1 MNDTPQQSMAVAL
14 IFINIFAYFAGSLIA
29 AGVNR
34 LAKREMLPRRIIGAL
49 VVVCVTAF
57 YLVVTLQA
65 IAGAKGLDRLSD
77 FDRSRIESQA
87 ISDAVLPGMLVLV
100 PVGIMGSRQRRK
112 ANAASNKSSNT
123 DAENP
128 RAG

>member
-1 MNDTPQQSMAVAL
+1 MTVAL
-14 IFINIFAYFAGSLIA
+14 LFINTFAYFAGSLIA

-34 LAKREMLPRRIIGAL
+34 FAKRELLPRRVIGAL

-57 YLVVTLQA
+57 YLAVTLQA

-77 FDRSRIESQA
+77 FDRSRVKSQA
-87 ISDAVLPGMLVLV
+87 ISDAVLPGILVLV
-100 PVGIMGSRQRRK
+100 PVGIMGWRQRRK
-112 ANAASNKSSNT
+112 ANAASNKSSNA
-123 DAENP
+123 DAQNA

>member
-1 MNDTPQQSMAVAL
+1 MAVAL
-14 IFINIFAYFAGSLIA
+14 LFINTFAYFVGSLIA

-34 LAKREMLPRRIIGAL
+34 LAKRELLPRRVMGAL

-65 IAGAKGLDRLSD
+65 IAGAKGLDRLPD
-77 FDRSRIESQA
+77 FDRSRIKSQA
-87 ISDAVLPGMLVLV
+87 ISEAVLPGILVLV
-100 PVGIMGSRQRRK
+100 PVGIMGWRQRRR

-123 DAENP
+123 DAQNA